1 MRAKELVFHVSCFSC
16 AICGKPLSTGD
27 TAGISAGRIFC
38 GEHYE
43 ADILSESNSLA
54 SHFFP
59 GSPQKGRPR
68 KRKQL
73 QNHNSGRETPMRMGK
88 FFIF

>member
-27 TAGISAGRIFC
+27 TAGISGGRIFC

-43 ADILSESNSLA
+43 ADIL
-54 SHFFP
+54 
-59 GSPQKGRPR
+59 RYI
-68 KRKQL
+68 
-73 QNHNSGRETPMRMGK
+73 QN
-88 FFIF
+88 